1 MPGKKI
7 KLLSTRPVG
16 ESLKQEA
23 AAHNILLE
31 ERSFITTESVIHQ
44 ELADQIKQLSREKI
58 TALFTSMNAVEAVGK
73 LAPNNL
79 WEIGCI
85 GHATK
90 KLVAK
95 YFGEKSIK
103 ATGDDATGLGENMM
117 RIQGIKEVYF
127 FCGNQRRDELP
138 QLLQLNGVTVHE
150 LEVYRTIQITE
161 HTDEEYDGI
170 LFFSPSAVTSFF
182 EKNTLPNST
191 TLFAI
196 GNTTARALKPFTGND
211 VVVADE
217 PGKKNLVNQA
227 IHFFTKQMNV

>member
-7 KLLSTRPVG
+7 KILSTRPVG
-16 ESLKQEA
+16 ESLKEKA
-23 AAHNILLE
+23 AANNILLE
-31 ERSFITTESVIHQ
+31 ERSFIKTEPIIDKKMG
-44 ELADQIKQLSREKI
+44 AQIERLSGQKI

-73 LAPNNL
+73 LAPNAA
-79 WEIGCI
+79 WDIGCI
-85 GHATK
+85 GYATK

-103 ATGDDATGLGENMM
+103 ATGDDATRLGENLM
-117 RIQGIKEVYF
+117 RIQGIKKVYF

-138 QLLQLNGVTVHE
+138 KLLQSNGVTVHE

-161 HTDEEYDGI
+161 HIDEKYDGI
-170 LFFSPSAVTSFF
+170 LFFSPSAVNSFF

-191 TLFAI
+191 ALFAI
-196 GNTTARALKPFTGND
+196 GNTTARALKPFTDND
-211 VVVADE
+211 VVVADK

-227 IHFFTKQMNV
+227 IHFFTQQMNV